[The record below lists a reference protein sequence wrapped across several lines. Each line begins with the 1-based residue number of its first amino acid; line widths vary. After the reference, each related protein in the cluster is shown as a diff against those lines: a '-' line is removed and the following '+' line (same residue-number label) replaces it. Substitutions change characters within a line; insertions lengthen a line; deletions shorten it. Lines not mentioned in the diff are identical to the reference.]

1 VITTHSRASPIE
13 EVTFGKAEA
22 MQSLKASDHSPTVLS
37 AVTEWWR
44 NWMSRRAAI
53 HDLNCCGEDETA
65 HIARDIG
72 VGPSELRTLAGKW
85 PDRADLLSRRIEGT
99 GLVVD
104 QIEGAEPQ
112 VMRDL
117 QRVCTQCDD
126 PSRCERDL
134 NRDGSDRIWRGY
146 CPNVATLDALR
157 KEDRDRR
164 LLRRRRQWRSF

>member
-1 VITTHSRASPIE
+1 
-13 EVTFGKAEA
+13 

-37 AVTEWWR
+37 AVAEWWR
-44 NWMSRRAAI
+44 NWMNRRAAI
-53 HDLNCCGEDETA
+53 DDLNCCGEDETA

-72 VGPSELRTLAGKW
+72 IGPSELRTLAGKW
-85 PDRADLLSRRIEGT
+85 PDRADLLSRRIAGI
-99 GLVVD
+99 GLVAG
-104 QIEGAEPQ
+104 QIDGAEPQ

-134 NRDGSDRIWRGY
+134 DRDKIGRTWREY

-164 LLRRRRQWRSF
+164 LRLRRPQWRSF